1 MTRTRFMGR
10 NGLALLQA
18 CLVAPA
24 LLLAG
29 LASGQE
35 SAPTTEAKAT
45 EAPKSKRRS
54 DVDLHALLT
63 RERARLEAEG
73 IIPEG
78 AVLSIKATGDGTLEV
93 RNSAGEL
100 LETFTPD
107 GAGLSGTVS
116 AAAIEDMN
124 AARAAE
130 AEAVAALRKA
140 ETEAKEQAAKA
151 QKAKEEAK
159 QKAVKEQEVKW
170 HSDFAAKSEGYTDR
184 KNRSKIKAVK
194 IDAREIKE
202 DGTYI
207 YEGKPMKPV
216 RLWNDRR
223 GQFEMAIPVPET
235 KPES

>member
-1 MTRTRFMGR
+1 MTRLQRMHRKCLPMVRAGVVAGAVLFS
-10 NGLALLQA
+10 GLAF
-18 CLVAPA
+18 
-24 LLLAG
+24 
-29 LASGQE
+29 GQE
-35 SAPTTEAKAT
+35 DTPTTEATAA

-73 IIPEG
+73 AIPEG
-78 AVLSIKATGDGTLEV
+78 ALLSIKATRDGTLEV
-93 RNSAGEL
+93 RNSEGEL
-100 LETFTPD
+100 LEAFTPD
-107 GAGLSGTVS
+107 GDGLSGKVS
-116 AAAIEDMN
+116 AAAVEDLN

-140 ETEAKEQAAKA
+140 EQEAAEQAAKA

-159 QKAVKEQEVKW
+159 LKAEKEQEVKW
-170 HSDFAAKSEGYTDR
+170 QSDFAAKSEGYTDR
-184 KNRSKIKAVK
+184 KNRAKIKAVK

-202 DGTYI
+202 DGTYV
-207 YEGKPMKPV
+207 YEGKPVKPV